1 MKKLIA
7 LLLAFAML
15 LALAACGSDSNDPT
29 VAPTEAPT
37 GPASTDPTDPAPSD
51 PDPSDPVAQDVTG
64 TYRGTYEKVAMGSA
78 IVYTFNIALTD
89 DMSYSFTSFFSMMGQ
104 DVSRVEIGSYAVD
117 GSKITFT
124 AQTVDGEPVAEP
136 TTAEGTI
143 VDGTI
148 KAAFLLSSM
157 ASAAQEIEAKLVDP
171 ALEAAI
177 GTYSGTY
184 EKVAMG
190 SAVEYSYSIVL
201 NGDMSYTFT
210 SSFSMMGTAVVR
222 VENGSFA
229 LDGNKITFTAQTV
242 DGEAV
247 AEATAV
253 EGTIAGVTI
262 KAAFFLSS
270 MASAAQEIEA
280 TQLLTVAG

>member
-1 MKKLIA
+1 
-7 LLLAFAML
+7 
-15 LALAACGSDSNDPT
+15 
-29 VAPTEAPT
+29 
-37 GPASTDPTDPAPSD
+37 
-51 PDPSDPVAQDVTG
+51 
-64 TYRGTYEKVAMGSA
+64 
-78 IVYTFNIALTD
+78 
-89 DMSYSFTSFFSMMGQ
+89 
-104 DVSRVEIGSYAVD
+104 
-117 GSKITFT
+117 
-124 AQTVDGEPVAEP
+124 VDGESVADA
-136 TTAEGTI
+136 TAVEGTI
-143 VDGTI
+143 ADGTI

-157 ASAAQEIEAKLVDP
+157 ASAAQEIEANLVDP

-190 SAVEYSYSIVL
+190 SAIEYSYSIVL

-210 SSFSMMGTAVVR
+210 SSFSMMGTDVVR

-229 LDGNKITFTAQTV
+229 LEGNKITFTAQTV

-253 EGTIAGVTI
+253 EGTISGNTI
-262 KAAFFLSS
+262 KAAFLLSS

-280 TQLLTVAG
+280 TRLAVAA

>member
-7 LLLAFAML
+7 LLLVFVIL
-15 LALAACGSDSNDPT
+15 LSLAACGSNSNDPT
-29 VAPTEAPT
+29 VAPTDAPT
-37 GPASTDPTDPAPSD
+37 EPAPTDPTDPAPTD
-51 PDPSDPVAQDVTG
+51 PDPVDPAPVDVTG
-64 TYRGTYEKVAMGSA
+64 TYKGTYEKAAMGSTV
-78 IVYTFNIALTD
+78 VYTYHIVLTD
-89 DMSYSFTSFFSMMGQ
+89 DMSYSFCSAFSMMGEA
-104 DVSRVEIGSYAVD
+104 VSRVEVGSYAVD
-117 GSKITFT
+117 GGKITFT

-143 VDGTI
+143 ADGTI
-148 KAAFLLSSM
+148 KAALFLSAM

-177 GTYSGTY
+177 GTYSGAY
-184 EKVAMG
+184 EKSAMG
-190 SAVEYSYSIVL
+190 STVEYSYSIVL

-210 SSFSMMGTAVVR
+210 SAFSMMGEDVVR

-247 AEATAV
+247 AEAAAV
-253 EGTIAGVTI
+253 EGTIADGTI
-262 KAAFFLSS
+262 KAAFFLSA

-280 TQLLTVAG
+280 TRLTVAG